1 MIYIDESTIKVGGVI
16 LPGLFKSIE
25 VKTDALVEEQTVEGK
40 TEKPKQATGY
50 EDAKVNMELILYD
63 GPILS
68 KIQKLQVIQ
77 NLFRKSGQTKPIVYE
92 IVNEHTSARGVTKVI
107 FKNLTTKEQNKNDEL
122 SVTIEFWQYVAMTI
136 TAKKTSS
143 SSASKTATSKA
154 NAKLTSEYQNY
165 LGNRGAAPKIQD
177 KTTKTVARD
186 NASTQV
192 YKNRVGYMPY

>member
-63 GPILS
+63 GPTLS
-68 KIQKLQVIQ
+68 KVQKLQVIQ
-77 NLFRKSGQTKPIVYE
+77 NLFRKSGQSMPIVYE
-92 IVNEHTSARGVTKVI
+92 IINEHTAARGVTKVI

-122 SVTIEFWQYVAMTI
+122 LVTIEFWQYVAITI

-143 SSASKTATSKA
+143 SSASKTSTAK
-154 NAKLTSEYQNY
+154 AKLTSEYKSY
-165 LGNRGAAPKIQD
+165 LENRGAAPKIQD
-177 KTTKTVARD
+177 KTIKTVAKD
-186 NASTQV
+186 TASTQV
-192 YKNRVGYMPY
+192 YKNKVGHMPY